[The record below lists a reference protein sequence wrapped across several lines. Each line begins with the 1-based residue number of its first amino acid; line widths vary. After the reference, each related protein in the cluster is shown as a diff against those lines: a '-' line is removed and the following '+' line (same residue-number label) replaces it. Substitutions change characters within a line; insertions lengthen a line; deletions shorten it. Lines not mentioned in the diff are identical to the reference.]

1 MIKPRKSG
9 QLIVISGP
17 SGVGKSTVIAEV
29 MHRRE
34 RLTFSI
40 SYTTRG
46 PRAGEQDG
54 VNYHF
59 VDQQEFERMIQA
71 DELLEYTC
79 YQGHYYGTS
88 LKAIQEELDSGCDVL
103 LDIEVEGGSNVRRKS
118 RNAVLIFVA
127 PPSFEELSRRLYGR
141 RSESEEVIQGRL
153 KRAHE
158 EIREIPNYDYLVV
171 NDSVEKAANDIIS
184 ILTAEHCWIDNRYLK
199 MEGE

>member
-59 VDQQEFERMIQA
+59 VDQKEFERMIQA

-103 LDIEVEGGSNVRRKS
+103 LDIEV
-118 RNAVLIFVA
+118 
-127 PPSFEELSRRLYGR
+127 
-141 RSESEEVIQGRL
+141 
-153 KRAHE
+153 
-158 EIREIPNYDYLVV
+158 VV

-184 ILTAEHCWIDNRYLK
+184 ILTAEHCRIDNRYLK

>member
-1 MIKPRKSG
+1 M
-9 QLIVISGP
+9 
-17 SGVGKSTVIAEV
+17 
-29 MHRRE
+29 
-34 RLTFSI
+34 
-40 SYTTRG
+40 
-46 PRAGEQDG
+46 
-54 VNYHF
+54 
-59 VDQQEFERMIQA
+59 
-71 DELLEYTC
+71 
-79 YQGHYYGTS
+79 
-88 LKAIQEELDSGCDVL
+88 KAIQEELDSGCDVL

-184 ILTAEHCWIDNRYLK
+184 ILTAEHCRIDNRYLK